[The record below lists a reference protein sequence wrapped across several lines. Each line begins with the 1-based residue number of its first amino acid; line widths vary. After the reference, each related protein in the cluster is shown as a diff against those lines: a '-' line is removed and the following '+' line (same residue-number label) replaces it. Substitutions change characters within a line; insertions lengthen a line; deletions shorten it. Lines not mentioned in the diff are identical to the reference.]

1 MRSIGSPAS
10 RQPLVWSSDGVPHPM
25 HDVRTAHRT
34 FGLERDAEKPFHATR
49 TRVGR
54 CSRIPQPLSC
64 VAMAR
69 KKLQPVTREDARA
82 IGAMLRGLRRAA
94 GYRAVQEAAAAGGF
108 PAARQTIY
116 AYERGGLTPSL
127 QQFLE
132 ITEFYALHP
141 SRGDGAKAE
150 DDLRAQAVAS
160 VTRALTLPAYHVK
173 QAHELMDRLQ
183 PPLTE
188 GRRRTRRSS

>member
-1 MRSIGSPAS
+1 MRRRRPG
-10 RQPLVWSSDGVPHPM
+10 PLHRHEGLRGVL
-25 HDVRTAHRT
+25 
-34 FGLERDAEKPFHATR
+34 GLVQR
-49 TRVGR
+49 
-54 CSRIPQPLSC
+54 LSC
-64 VAMAR
+64 EAMAR

-82 IGAMLRGLRRAA
+82 IGALLRGLRRAA
-94 GYRAVQEAAAAGGF
+94 GYRAVQDAAGASGF

-141 SRGDGAKAE
+141 ARGDGGKPE
-150 DDLRAQAVAS
+150 DDLRTQAVAA
-160 VTRALTLPAYHVK
+160 VTRALTLRAYHVR

-183 PPLTE
+183 PPLTVSHRH
-188 GRRRTRRSS
+188 RRRGS